1 MNKKTGIL
9 ILIMIMIL
17 AVCPLLTGAGLFSVG
32 LRNVGNNN
40 PLVNMKELL
49 GGSSMSLDPGTP
61 ESEDKKEE
69 DKESRDTDESKDE
82 DVNTQDR
89 ETQDREASKAAR
101 TDDTIDIKIRGTSIR
116 LNGKTMPE
124 EAFEGEFSSLYDGSK
139 KVVLTDDYAD
149 YLTYKSVLECLES
162 KGIKPDEAALK

>member
-1 MNKKTGIL
+1 MNKRAGLL

-61 ESEDKKEE
+61 ESEDEKAEEKETR
-69 DKESRDTDESKDE
+69 DKEDSPEEAEKTSGDKKVSQAADNNT
-82 DVNTQDR
+82 VNIR
-89 ETQDREASKAAR
+89 
-101 TDDTIDIKIRGTSIR
+101 IRGTSIR
-116 LNGKTMPE
+116 IDNKTVPE
-124 EAFEGEFSSLYDGSK
+124 EAFDAELSSVYNGSK

-149 YLTYKSVLECLES
+149 YLTYKGVLECLES
-162 KGIKPDEAALK
+162 KGIKPDEAVSK